1 MRRIYPFSALVGQD
15 HMKNAL
21 LYNAVDPSIGGV
33 LIRGEKGTGKSTAVR
48 AMAEILPPRFTIE
61 ACRFHCYPNQKEG
74 LCPECRGR
82 RDNGE
87 AFELVEE
94 PTHVV
99 DLPLNASEDRVVG
112 SIDIEAAI
120 KSGQRRFEPGIL
132 AATHRA
138 ILYVDEVNLLDDHIV
153 DILLDVAV
161 TGLNVV
167 EREGVTYTHPSR
179 FILVGTMN
187 PEEGDL
193 RPQLLDRF
201 GLCVDIQAEHTA
213 QRRMDI
219 VRRTMEFQAD
229 PEGFLGCWQAEQE
242 RLRQAIQ
249 RARELLPQ
257 LVPEDDLLEL
267 AAELAIQ
274 MQVDGHRAEIIIVKA
289 SLAAAAFNG
298 RTTPSLD
305 DAREAA
311 ILALAHRIKRRPLDE
326 SSFQPHQ
333 VDSILQRHF
342 SQKEP
347 P

>member
-1 MRRIYPFSALVGQD
+1 
-15 HMKNAL
+15 
-21 LYNAVDPSIGGV
+21 
-33 LIRGEKGTGKSTAVR
+33 
-48 AMAEILPPRFTIE
+48 
-61 ACRFHCYPNQKEG
+61 
-74 LCPECRGR
+74 
-82 RDNGE
+82 
-87 AFELVEE
+87 
-94 PTHVV
+94 
-99 DLPLNASEDRVVG
+99 
-112 SIDIEAAI
+112 
-120 KSGQRRFEPGIL
+120 
-132 AATHRA
+132 
-138 ILYVDEVNLLDDHIV
+138 
-153 DILLDVAV
+153 
-161 TGLNVV
+161 
-167 EREGVTYTHPSR
+167 
-179 FILVGTMN
+179 
-187 PEEGDL
+187 
-193 RPQLLDRF
+193 
-201 GLCVDIQAEHTA
+201 
-213 QRRMDI
+213 
-219 VRRTMEFQAD
+219 MEFQAD

-305 DAREAA
+305 DVREAA